1 MLPHQPERS
10 MVDRPTDGNSFPE
23 DRYPDS
29 ETALGGADAVEKTS
43 YVTGSGTEPEAR
55 TGSDGPVARVPA
67 GGGQGA
73 TWAIIIFLIVA
84 AVLVYLLGFG
94 R

>member
-1 MLPHQPERS
+1 
-10 MVDRPTDGNSFPE
+10 MVDRPTDGKSFPE
-23 DRYPDS
+23 DRYTDP

-43 YVTGSGTEPEAR
+43 YVTGSGTDPEAVK
-55 TGSDGPVARVPA
+55 GSGPSARVSA

-73 TWAIIIFLIVA
+73 TWAIIIFLVVA